1 MTQLKWAYTDFLN
14 GDVEN
19 RITNKVADKIMQ
31 IHNAIKWT
39 QKNDAHKTPEMKRMA
54 VLYDVYLKLM

>member
-31 IHNAIKWT
+31 RHNAIKWT

-54 VLYDVYLKLM
+54 VLYNVYLKLM